1 MKELN
6 PTNVFTERPSETY
19 WEISQ
24 REESVDTRR
33 ENKVFAYVESL
44 LDSAALGV
52 HQVDEW
58 SLMAENAKQMS
69 AGRANIAFIYLDIIR
84 KYFEAKEM
92 ANSLNHRIRE
102 VDPRAALTDPEL
114 FHLVMDGLP
123 REYNGVLSTIRVLT
137 GPTGYQPL
145 LLLEQTLTVEES
157 ALNERKYYSTTHGD
171 GGLMA
176 GAMGQTYQPQ
186 PRPGDRHYYQHAG
199 GSADEHSGYERRQVP
214 PSPPHHQQRFNTYN
228 QPRWEQNQQQQKW
241 QRREPRP
248 RDASNVICRHC
259 QVQGHFMTDCPYLG
273 KTPPA
278 HATGQAPAPAPAA
291 PAPAPPGHMGGDRN
305 GMAGLLLTEPAI
317 VLEGVCLV
325 SSGQNTTAQKEAEH
339 IIPPVPS
346 QNWIVD
352 TGSTNCN
359 TLHRELLHDYQP
371 LNETVRVVGGRT
383 LQVEGMG
390 TLHLV
395 IFTTQG
401 PHTLVVKEVRHVPGS
416 VYNLLSG
423 HALHTQKVASF
434 CFQHDQQHGELRL
447 LSPTADKLGKLL
459 IEVPWVNGCYTLEGD
474 PIKTDPEVSLVSTVV
489 KEQRAAQH
497 LHEALGHPS
506 NEVLARGLE
515 KGSVTGVTVNPTTIR
530 NLPDCEECLQTK
542 HTKGSFGESERAHM
556 WKPGECLNVDLWGP
570 ARAETAGSHFTMYL
584 GMKDSGSGYSAVM
597 LLKILPNKVTPFEAL
612 FGYPPNISRFQ
623 PFGTVAFVLKLPR
636 HAEGAGK
643 LDPVSLKG
651 RLVGFSNVSKVYRV
665 LVEGHGVIESCH
677 VRFVADSANEDA
689 VDVGTQTGQLDQP
702 QEAEADITVGSPDM
716 FTYDTPDMPVADIDD
731 TLMPAET
738 EVEIRRSNR
747 PSKSPNRLNLVNL
760 SSKEEKEA
768 PRNYNEAKRRKD
780 ALRWEEAILK
790 EHKTMSDMNVW
801 EVVTYVPAGCQIL
814 PSMHVFSIKKD
825 ENGKVIQHKA
835 RLVIIGSVQK
845 QADGY
850 LEVWAPTSKQ
860 PSLRMLL
867 AVAAKKGM
875 HIHQMDVKSAF
886 LNAELDDEVYIRLP
900 PEVCTGGDK
909 TVYKL
914 KKAVYGLKQAPRA
927 WYNRLKEILTG
938 LGFTQSEADPAMYF
952 QVVKGQLEVILTHM
966 DDLLIA
972 SADLDKVQWIK
983 DQLKQQVDIKDMG
996 SASYYLA
1003 MEISR
1008 RDGRIHL
1015 TQKKYTKELLDRFAP
1030 MGLKGRESPLE
1041 QTYPEAPWYTSSG

>member
-24 REESVDTRR
+24 REESVDNRR

-44 LDSAALGV
+44 LDSTALGV

-58 SLMAENAKQMS
+58 SQMADNAKQMS

-92 ANSLNHRIRE
+92 ANVRIYVKELKGKKKSANQSISDFMREIQSLNHRIRE

-123 REYNGVLSTIRVLT
+123 MEYNGVLSTIRVLT

-157 ALNERKYYSTTHGD
+157 ALKERNIGKYREIYHSTRDGD

-214 PSPPHHQQRFNTYN
+214 PSPPHHQQRFNNHN
-228 QPRWEQNQQQQKW
+228 QP
-241 QRREPRP
+241 
-248 RDASNVICRHC
+248 RHC
-259 QVQGHFMTDCPYLG
+259 QVQGHFMADCPYLG
-273 KTPPA
+273 KTPPSPA
-278 HATGQAPAPAPAA
+278 AGQVPAPAPAA
-291 PAPAPPGHMGGDRN
+291 PAAAPARQMGGDRN

-325 SSGQNTTAQKEAEH
+325 SFGQNTTAQKEAEH

-359 TLHRELLHDYQP
+359 TPHRELLHDYQP

-395 IFTTQG
+395 ILTAQG
-401 PHTLVVKEVRHVPGS
+401 PHTLVVREVRHVPGS

-434 CFQHDQQHGELRL
+434 CFQHDQPHGELRL
-447 LSPTADKLGKLL
+447 PSPTADKLGKLP
-459 IEVPWVNGCYTLEGD
+459 IEVPWVNGCYTLVGD
-474 PIKTDPEVSLVSTVV
+474 PIKTDPEVSLVSTAV

-515 KGSVTGVTVNPTTIR
+515 KGSVTGVTVNPTAIR
-530 NLPDCEECLQTK
+530 NLPDCEECLQAK
-542 HTKGSFGESERAHM
+542 QTKGSFGESERAHM

-570 ARAETAGSHFTMYL
+570 ARAETVGSHFTMYL

-597 LLKILPNKVTPFEAL
+597 LLKSKEADEVVPLIIQLQKWFERQSGNQTKVIRSDRGREFFNSQLSEYCLNLGIRQEASAAHSPKQNGIAERLNRTLLEKVRAQLLNSGMHPKWWGECLRYSVNQLNCIPSSVLPNKVTPFEAL

-651 RLVGFSNVSKVYRV
+651 RLVGFSNVSKAYRV

-689 VDVGTQTGQLDQP
+689 IDVGTQTGQLDQP
-702 QEAEADITVGSPDM
+702 QEAEADITIGSPDL
-716 FTYDTPDMPVADIDD
+716 FTYDTPDMPAADIDD

-738 EVEIRRSNR
+738 EVEIRKSNTYLLPWVSGEGR
-747 PSKSPNRLNLVNL
+747 VLWRISCSCL
-760 SSKEEKEA
+760 EKRA
-768 PRNYNEAKRRKD
+768 PTILHMD
-780 ALRWEEAILK
+780 ALTSVMRYVESTQYFGLEFGGVKDPCLVGYADSSYSSDPDTRRSTTGYVFLYNGGAVSWGSKLQQTVAMSTMEAEYMAAAAAAKEGLCFRKLMEELQMQQGTVHIWGDNQSALCVLK
-790 EHKTMSDMNVW
+790 DPISSARSKHKV
-801 EVVTYVPAGCQIL
+801 Y
-814 PSMHVFSIKKD
+814 
-825 ENGKVIQHKA
+825 
-835 RLVIIGSVQK
+835 GSVTF
-845 QADGY
+845 
-850 LEVWAPTSKQ
+850 VS
-860 PSLRMLL
+860 
-867 AVAAKKGM
+867 
-875 HIHQMDVKSAF
+875 F
-886 LNAELDDEVYIRLP
+886 L
-900 PEVCTGGDK
+900 VC
-909 TVYKL
+909 
-914 KKAVYGLKQAPRA
+914 
-927 WYNRLKEILTG
+927 
-938 LGFTQSEADPAMYF
+938 
-952 QVVKGQLEVILTHM
+952 
-966 DDLLIA
+966 
-972 SADLDKVQWIK
+972 
-983 DQLKQQVDIKDMG
+983 
-996 SASYYLA
+996 
-1003 MEISR
+1003 
-1008 RDGRIHL
+1008 
-1015 TQKKYTKELLDRFAP
+1015 
-1030 MGLKGRESPLE
+1030 
-1041 QTYPEAPWYTSSG
+1041 